1 MQDLKSTTIKDY
13 RKPKVTLKKAFKTI
27 IWPRRNLVF

>member
-1 MQDLKSTTIKDY
+1 MQDLKKTTIKDY

-27 IWPRRNLVF
+27 IWPDET